1 MLRNRSAIL
10 AWSALLALLL
20 ATCGCSRER
29 APRHPSLVLI
39 TLDTVR
45 ADHLGCYGDRQAVT
59 PWLDRLAGEGAQFAN
74 VSSAVPLTLPSHTSL
89 LTGLLPPHHGLRNNG
104 AGALRPGTATL
115 ATLLAGAGASIR
127 GSRSTTTR
135 SSASPTPI
143 SPWRRSGRA
152 ARWWTARWP
161 GWGRTT
167 AAPSS
172 SGSTSTTPTPPTP
185 RRRAGQRATPA
196 GRTTARSPGST
207 SRWAASWRRCNARGS
222 TAGRWWRWRRI
233 TARDWGSTA
242 S

>member
-59 PWLDRLAGEGAQFAN
+59 PWLDRLAGEGARFAN

-115 ATLLAGAGASIR
+115 ATLLAGAGYRTGAFLGAFVLDHRFGLNQGFEVYDDEIER
-127 GSRSTTTR
+127 DPNADFALEAER
-135 SSASPTPI
+135 P
-143 SPWRRSGRA
+143 GREVVDRA
-152 ARWWTARWP
+152 LAWLAKDD
-161 GWGRTT
+161 GR
-167 AAPSS
+167 
-172 SGSTSTTPTPPTP
+172 
-185 RRRAGQRATPA
+185 
-196 GRTTARSPGST
+196 
-207 SRWAASWRRCNARGS
+207 
-222 TAGRWWRWRRI
+222 
-233 TARDWGSTA
+233 
-242 S
+242 